1 MPRSYGPLD
10 CEYTGPAMCGATG
23 GSANPFTGL
32 GLMGSGADSEGDWLP
47 SFGYVFC
54 GGIAGA
60 GAALDCSGTEG
71 GSPGTSLPSFG
82 PVFCGAAG
90 AGRLAWISSSS
101 FMA

>member
-1 MPRSYGPLD
+1 
-10 CEYTGPAMCGATG
+10 
-23 GSANPFTGL
+23 
-32 GLMGSGADSEGDWLP
+32 MGSGADSEGDWLP
-47 SFGYVFC
+47 SFEHVFC
-54 GGIAGA
+54 GGCAGA

-82 PVFCGAAG
+82 PVFCGGAG